1 MATAGELSNS
11 SIDGEVRDLMDIV
24 LTTAMAGE
32 LSNSSTDM
40 TVK

>member
-1 MATAGELSNS
+1 MAMAGELSNS
-11 SIDGEVRDLMDIV
+11 SMDGKVRDLTDIV
-24 LTTAMAGE
+24 LTTAMTGE